1 VSDQTNC
8 VKHYVLGPQCA
19 AVDGRLLDGVI
30 FGLLGAEAEPNAF
43 YREMQYGMEFRSP
56 LACSDVT

>member
-1 VSDQTNC
+1 
-8 VKHYVLGPQCA
+8 VLGPQCA